1 MADSIKREPLS
12 DQEVEYQTFEESQ
25 VGAQADNE
33 SRLQYM
39 MDHRKKANV
48 YKVKTK
54 EELFGTKPAK
64 AVNNR
69 MTELKVAGQ
78 KRAHIIDTKAV
89 PTRLAKRARTM
100 HPEVT
105 EPTTFP
111 SDDCL
116 VSAIG
121 VYKDTFDT
129 LAVCV
134 CVVAGIY
141 LLVKYKN
148 SGKEVVEAVLEGSSM
163 EV

>member
-12 DQEVEYQTFEESQ
+12 DQEVEYQTLEESQ

-100 HPEVT
+100 QPEVT
-105 EPTTFP
+105 EPATLT
-111 SDDCL
+111 DDCL
-116 VSAIG
+116 VRALG

>member
-12 DQEVEYQTFEESQ
+12 DQEVEYQTLEESQ

-54 EELFGTKPAK
+54 EELFGTKPPK
-64 AVNNR
+64 AVNKDMR
-69 MTELKVAGQ
+69 EVKAVGQ
-78 KRAHIIDTKAV
+78 KRAHIVDAKAV
-89 PTRLAKRARTM
+89 PTRMAKRPRTVQ
-100 HPEVT
+100 PEVT
-105 EPTTFP
+105 EPRVSP
-111 SDDCL
+111 DDYL
-116 VSAIG
+116 AKAVGI
-121 VYKDTFDT
+121 YKDSMDT
-129 LAVCV
+129 LAICV

-148 SGKEVVEAVLEGSSM
+148 SGKEVVEAVIEGSSM